1 MGVWEPPPPDRRQ
14 VPGRHR
20 RLRQD
25 QRRRRSHRPFPYQNK
40 LSHALSECDASKWQ
54 GSKSKG
60 PRARSKEIKQAPFP
74 PVPPLP
80 SGTVV
85 PAAAGPAAPK
95 PSDGGTPVVRSVMGE
110 PAGTWPPDVADPP
123 SAYLRGR
130 PAARWTRR
138 GLLSD
143 RLAMPGIAVKS
154 KPPLRFF
161 FACHPAGRTLHFV
174 RAEEH
179 TSVGCQFFCF
189 CFFSETQHGLR
200 ILFCFAVGPRLLG
213 ENCFWL
219 NHSE

>member
-1 MGVWEPPPPDRRQ
+1 MGGWEPPPPDRRQ
-14 VPGRHR
+14 VPARHR
-20 RLRQD
+20 RLRQE

-143 RLAMPGIAVKS
+143 RLAMPGIAVKR

-161 FACHPAGRTLHFV
+161 FSPVILPGGPCTL
-174 RAEEH
+174 
-179 TSVGCQFFCF
+179 
-189 CFFSETQHGLR
+189 
-200 ILFCFAVGPRLLG
+200 
-213 ENCFWL
+213 
-219 NHSE
+219 